1 MHSTKKTIFIFM
13 GILVFFGILLSLP
26 TGRAITRERYISTTA
41 VKDTYVDTANPTSNY
56 GGVNYLMSGFG
67 IFSDIREA
75 YFYFDFSNK
84 PQSYIR
90 AEISLDFWGV
100 SQTMNYTV
108 CLVDQS
114 WSENSMTWINKPDK
128 GEIIGNILVTSSDI
142 YTIDVTSLISGRNNI
157 SICVYIEVDNY
168 VDDYAYITSK
178 EGFYLDEDAP
188 QLKWVYTETAEITVT
203 SPATSTTWQE
213 GGTYTIT
220 WSSVGSI
227 NDVTIELYKGSTQI
241 EEITFISTEN
251 DGSYSFYVSSLGDYE
266 EGDDYRIKITDYDDE
281 NVYDFSDYFSLT
293 ARSLPSIPGFVVEIF
308 ISIMTLSLIYL
319 VRKVKRSS
327 LKDNVHKHISP

>member
-1 MHSTKKTIFIFM
+1 MYSTKKTIFIFM

-26 TGRAITRERYISTTA
+26 TGNAITRERYISTIA
-41 VKDTYVDTANPTSNY
+41 EKDTYVDTANPTSNY
-56 GGVNYLMSGFG
+56 GGVNYLMTGFG

-75 YFYFDFSNK
+75 YFYFDFSDK
-84 PQSYIR
+84 PQNYIR

-100 SQTMNYTV
+100 SQTMNYTI
-108 CLVDQS
+108 CLIEES
-114 WSENSMTWINKPDK
+114 WNENSMTWINKPEK
-128 GEIIGNILVTSSDI
+128 GEVIDNILVTSDTI
-142 YTIDVTSLISGRNNI
+142 YTIDVTSLISGRTNI

-178 EGFYLDEDAP
+178 EGYYLDEDAP
-188 QLKWVYTETAEITVT
+188 QLKWIYTETAEITVT
-203 SPATSTTWQE
+203 SPSSSSGWQE
-213 GGTYTIT
+213 GGTYTIS

-227 NDVTIELYKGSTQI
+227 SEVTIELFKASTQI

-281 NVYDFSDYFSLT
+281 NVYDFSEYFSLT
-293 ARSLPSIPGFVVEIF
+293 ARSLPSIPGFGLEIF
-308 ISIMTLSLIYL
+308 ISIITVSMIYL
-319 VRKVKRSS
+319 VRKVRISS
-327 LKDNVHKHISP
+327 FKDNANKHNSP